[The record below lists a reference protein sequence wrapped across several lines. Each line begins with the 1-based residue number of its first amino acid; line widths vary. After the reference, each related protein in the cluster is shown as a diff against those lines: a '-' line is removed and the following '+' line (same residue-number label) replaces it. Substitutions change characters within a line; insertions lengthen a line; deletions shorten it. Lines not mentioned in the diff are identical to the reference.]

1 MYKPEKDLSKSQ
13 YLQKIQDKKIIK
25 SVLYIKE

>member
-13 YLQKIQDKKIIK
+13 YLQKIKDKKIIK